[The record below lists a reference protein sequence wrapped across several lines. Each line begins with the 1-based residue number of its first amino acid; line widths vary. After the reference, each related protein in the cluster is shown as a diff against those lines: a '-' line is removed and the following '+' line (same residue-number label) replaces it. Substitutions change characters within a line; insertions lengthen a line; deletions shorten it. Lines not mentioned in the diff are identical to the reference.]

1 MVFVMDENV
10 VKYPMLTTSLQ
21 SNTVGPTGST
31 HGVQQCILVKDQ
43 LGNVAGIIVPNE
55 LINSQEP
62 MIPNENANSSQLL
75 DEGNISNGSS
85 NELAISVEQPLEPLN
100 TMSPKNLINSKQPV
114 VMLASNVLLSNAT
127 YGTKPISKT
136 QIGSVSCKTASSK
149 TPIKFQSSVNYK
161 QNKLD
166 RKDLNKDEKK
176 KNLKQKLIATLTGN
190 SSQPCTGEIE
200 NENQENIKQSTK
212 TFVGCYDSAVAS
224 VEMMLSEV
232 SNSTLKHSVDSKATF
247 GSHSGFSCKD
257 SHVISFEVDKT
268 SKQNSIINNYQIS
281 SSENDHSGF
290 GKEILSIK
298 NDMEAN
304 ASSENVKEYNGIKEI
319 QCEDLG
325 VSFPCLK
332 RKVLT
337 YDDLKE
343 FSKEFKQKRVRL
355 GFTQSDVAVSLA
367 SLFKSNF
374 SQTTICRFE
383 ALNLSYGNMCKLKP
397 LLTKWLSQVDNSVE
411 GDSDS
416 FTGKPTLNVKRR
428 KKRASIDFSSKYSLE
443 TLFLKNPKPTAQDL
457 DNISNK
463 LNLDRSVVRVWFCN
477 RRQKE
482 KKGFLP
488 KEFAHIDN
496 SEKFIVPQVVTYP
509 TANNDTMQKLY
520 QFETNIL
527 QSPLVS
533 LNQLTDSPFLLQ
545 EELS

>member
-149 TPIKFQSSVNYK
+149 TPIKFQSGVNYK

-190 SSQPCTGEIE
+190 SSQPCTGQIE

-443 TLFLKNPKPTAQDL
+443 TSFLKNPKPTAQDL

>member
-1 MVFVMDENV
+1 MDENV

-62 MIPNENANSSQLL
+62 MISNENANSSQLL

-149 TPIKFQSSVNYK
+149 TPIKFQSGVNYK

>member
-1 MVFVMDENV
+1 MDENV

-149 TPIKFQSSVNYK
+149 TPIKLQSGVNYK

>member
-1 MVFVMDENV
+1 MDENV

-75 DEGNISNGSS
+75 DEGNVSNGSS

-114 VMLASNVLLSNAT
+114 VMVASNVLLSNAT
-127 YGTKPISKT
+127 YGTKSISKT

-149 TPIKFQSSVNYK
+149 TPFKFQSGVNYK
-161 QNKLD
+161 QNMLD

-212 TFVGCYDSAVAS
+212 TFVGSYDSAVAS

-232 SNSTLKHSVDSKATF
+232 SNSTLKHFVDSKTTF
-247 GSHSGFSCKD
+247 GSHSEFSCKD

-268 SKQNSIINNYQIS
+268 SKQNSIIDNYQIS

-290 GKEILSIK
+290 GKELLSIK

-397 LLTKWLSQVDNSVE
+397 LLTKWLSQVDNSME

>member
-1 MVFVMDENV
+1 MDENV

-21 SNTVGPTGST
+21 SNTVGPTGNT

-62 MIPNENANSSQLL
+62 VMPNENTNRSQVL
-75 DEGNISNGSS
+75 DEGNVSNGSS

-114 VMLASNVLLSNAT
+114 VMLAGNVLLSNVT
-127 YGTKPISKT
+127 YGTKLVSKT
-136 QIGSVSCKTASSK
+136 QVSSISCKTTNSK
-149 TPIKFQSSVNYK
+149 TPIKFQSGVNYK
-161 QNKLD
+161 QNMLD
-166 RKDLNKDEKK
+166 KKYINRDEQK

-190 SSQPCTGEIE
+190 NSLPCTAEIE
-200 NENQENIKQSTK
+200 NSNENQENIKQATK
-212 TFVGCYDSAVAS
+212 TSVGSKDRAVAS
-224 VEMMLSEV
+224 VEVMLTEV
-232 SNSTLKHSVDSKATF
+232 SNPTLKDSVDSKITS
-247 GSHSGFSCKD
+247 GSHSGFNSKD

-281 SSENDHSGF
+281 SSENDHSDF

-298 NDMEAN
+298 NNVGAK
-304 ASSENVKEYNGIKEI
+304 ASSENGKEYNGIKET

-397 LLTKWLSQVDNSVE
+397 LLTKWLSEVDSSME

-416 FTGKPTLNVKRR
+416 FAGKPTLNVKRR
-428 KKRASIDFSSKYSLE
+428 KKRASIDFSSKYTLE

-496 SEKFIVPQVVTYP
+496 SEKFIVPQVVSYP
-509 TANNDTMQKLY
+509 TSNNDTMQKVY

>member
-1 MVFVMDENV
+1 MDGNV

-21 SNTVGPTGST
+21 PSTVGPTGSS

-62 MIPNENANSSQLL
+62 MIPNENTNRPQLL
-75 DEGNISNGSS
+75 DEGNISDGSS

-114 VMLASNVLLSNAT
+114 LMLAGNVLLSNIT
-127 YGTKPISKT
+127 YGTKLVSKT
-136 QIGSVSCKTASSK
+136 QVGSVSCKTASSK
-149 TPIKFQSSVNYK
+149 TPIKFQSGVNFK
-161 QNKLD
+161 QNM
-166 RKDLNKDEKK
+166 LNKKDINIDEKK
-176 KNLKQKLIATLTGN
+176 KNLKQKLITTLTGN
-190 SSQPCTGEIE
+190 NSLSCTAEIE
-200 NENQENIKQSTK
+200 NVNENQENIKNATK
-212 TFVGCYDSAVAS
+212 TSDRAIAS
-224 VEMMLSEV
+224 VEMMSSEV
-232 SNSTLKHSVDSKATF
+232 SNSTLKDSLDSKTTS
-247 GSHSGFSCKD
+247 GSHSVFNSKD

-268 SKQNSIINNYQIS
+268 SKQSSIINNYQVS
-281 SSENDHSGF
+281 SIENDHFDF

-304 ASSENVKEYNGIKEI
+304 ASSENAKEYNGIEEK

-355 GFTQSDVAVSLA
+355 GFTQSDVAISLA

-397 LLTKWLSQVDNSVE
+397 LLTKWLSEVDSSVE
-411 GDSDS
+411 GDSDY
-416 FTGKPTLNVKRR
+416 FAGKPTLNVKRR

-443 TLFLKNPKPTAQDL
+443 TLFLKNPKPSAQDL

-496 SEKFIVPQVVTYP
+496 SEKFIVPQVVSYP
-509 TANNDTMQKLY
+509 TSNNDTMQKLY
-520 QFETNIL
+520 QFETNLL

-533 LNQLTDSPFLLQ
+533 LNQLTDSPFFLQ

>member
-149 TPIKFQSSVNYK
+149 TPIKFQSGVNYK

>member
-1 MVFVMDENV
+1 MDENV

>member
-31 HGVQQCILVKDQ
+31 HVVQQCILVKDQ

-149 TPIKFQSSVNYK
+149 TPIKFQSGVNYK

>member
-1 MVFVMDENV
+1 MDENV

-31 HGVQQCILVKDQ
+31 HVVQQCILVKDQ

-149 TPIKFQSSVNYK
+149 TPIKFQSGVNYK

>member
-75 DEGNISNGSS
+75 DEGNVSNGSS

-114 VMLASNVLLSNAT
+114 VMVASNVLLSNAT
-127 YGTKPISKT
+127 YGTKSISKT

-149 TPIKFQSSVNYK
+149 TPFKFQSGVNYK
-161 QNKLD
+161 QNMLD

-212 TFVGCYDSAVAS
+212 TFVGSYDSAVAS

-232 SNSTLKHSVDSKATF
+232 SNSTLKHSVDSKTTF
-247 GSHSGFSCKD
+247 GSHSEFSCKD

-268 SKQNSIINNYQIS
+268 SKQNSIIDNYQIS

-290 GKEILSIK
+290 GKELLSIK

-397 LLTKWLSQVDNSVE
+397 LLTKWLSQVDNSME

-443 TLFLKNPKPTAQDL
+443 ALFLKNPKPTAQDL

>member
-1 MVFVMDENV
+1 MDENV

-149 TPIKFQSSVNYK
+149 TPIKFQSGVNYK

>member
-1 MVFVMDENV
+1 MDENV

-149 TPIKFQSSVNYK
+149 TPIKFQSGVNYK
-161 QNKLD
+161 QNMLD

-190 SSQPCTGEIE
+190 SSQPCTGQIE

>member
-1 MVFVMDENV
+1 MDENV

-149 TPIKFQSSVNYK
+149 TPIKFQSGVNYK
-161 QNKLD
+161 QNMLD

>member
-1 MVFVMDENV
+1 
-10 VKYPMLTTSLQ
+10 
-21 SNTVGPTGST
+21 
-31 HGVQQCILVKDQ
+31 
-43 LGNVAGIIVPNE
+43 
-55 LINSQEP
+55 
-62 MIPNENANSSQLL
+62 
-75 DEGNISNGSS
+75 
-85 NELAISVEQPLEPLN
+85 
-100 TMSPKNLINSKQPV
+100 
-114 VMLASNVLLSNAT
+114 
-127 YGTKPISKT
+127 
-136 QIGSVSCKTASSK
+136 
-149 TPIKFQSSVNYK
+149 
-161 QNKLD
+161 
-166 RKDLNKDEKK
+166 
-176 KNLKQKLIATLTGN
+176 
-190 SSQPCTGEIE
+190 
-200 NENQENIKQSTK
+200 
-212 TFVGCYDSAVAS
+212 
-224 VEMMLSEV
+224 
-232 SNSTLKHSVDSKATF
+232 
-247 GSHSGFSCKD
+247 
-257 SHVISFEVDKT
+257 
-268 SKQNSIINNYQIS
+268 
-281 SSENDHSGF
+281 
-290 GKEILSIK
+290 
-298 NDMEAN
+298 MEAN

-397 LLTKWLSQVDNSVE
+397 LLTKWLSQVDNSME

-443 TLFLKNPKPTAQDL
+443 ALFLKNPKPTAQDL

>member
-149 TPIKFQSSVNYK
+149 TPIKFQSGVNYK
-161 QNKLD
+161 QNMLD